1 MRLRLPSEVV
11 SPSEGCAQKM
21 DSSTWTLEQV
31 SSAAL
36 GVWNGI
42 QNQGSDHSQEMDGG
56 NRAGPGWGLLR

>member
-1 MRLRLPSEVV
+1 MRLGLPSEVV

-21 DSSTWTLEQV
+21 DSSTRTLEQV

-42 QNQGSDHSQEMDGG
+42 QNQGSDHSQEIDGG
-56 NRAGPGWGLLR
+56 EQGGAGVGAA